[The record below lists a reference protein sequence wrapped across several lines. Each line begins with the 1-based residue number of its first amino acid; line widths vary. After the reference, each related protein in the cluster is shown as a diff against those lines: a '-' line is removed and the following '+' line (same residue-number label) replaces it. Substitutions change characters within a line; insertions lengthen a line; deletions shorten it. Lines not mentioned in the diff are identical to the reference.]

1 MAGMPPDHSSVSL
14 EMHPV
19 HATSRPIMNSSN
31 DSVELIFRELG
42 YCVDVEK
49 TSTERGLLSSL
60 HAAKRETKEIL
71 KRVTGIIRPHRLTCI
86 LGASGAGKT
95 SLLNILSGSLVSG
108 TLSGQLVSASCMLQ
122 TVTQL
127 IHASCRNDCSNSHS
141 YCFKQLM
148 NGNPVGGDFIGN
160 MSGYVHQVA
169 R

>member
-1 MAGMPPDHSSVSL
+1 MAGMPHDRSSVSL

-19 HATSRPIMNSSN
+19 HAASGPNMNSSK

-42 YCVDVEK
+42 YSVDVEK

-108 TLSGQLVSASCMLQ
+108 TLSGQLVSAGIRQ
-122 TVTQL
+122 TLTRL
-127 IHASCRNDCSNSHS
+127 LYASCCNNCADSRS
-141 YCFKQLM
+141 YRFKQLM

>member
-1 MAGMPPDHSSVSL
+1 MPHDRSSVSL

-19 HATSRPIMNSSN
+19 HAASGPNMNSSK

-42 YCVDVEK
+42 YSVDVEK
-49 TSTERGLLSSL
+49 TSTERGLLASL

-108 TLSGQLVSASCMLQ
+108 TLSGQLVSARCMLQ
-122 TVTQL
+122 TGT
-127 IHASCRNDCSNSHS
+127 
-141 YCFKQLM
+141 QLM
-148 NGNPVGGDFIGN
+148 NA
-160 MSGYVHQVA
+160 S
-169 R
+169 